1 MMLRALHTLLPF
13 LRPYHGRM
21 LLVLISIVAVTVAG
35 LLGPWLIRALVQ
47 TLRLAGGDLTA
58 ATWGIGQIALALVAV
73 YLVRSVGQ
81 FLNNHVAH
89 IVAWNVCHDLRTA
102 LYRQLQRFSPAYYAN
117 RQTGEIVSRVI
128 KDTEDVEPV
137 VADVIHSFVV
147 SLLLA
152 VGIVL
157 VLIRLDLHL
166 ALLTVLPLPLTIIGV
181 FWLTRRIL
189 PAFAAE
195 AVRSGE
201 LSALIQDNVSGI
213 KEIQVFNRER
223 HELTR
228 VHSLSQHYA
237 QDQVHARKLLAL
249 LQPMIEGA
257 TGLSIVLVVWFGGQR
272 ALRGELLVEDLVAF
286 VLYLTVFYQPLTMLV
301 EVSEVFQRGVA
312 SLHRIREVLA
322 LEPEVADA
330 PDSVK
335 PSRVRGQITF
345 DNVTFG
351 YDPVRPVLFDITLT
365 VEPGQTLALVGPTGA
380 GKSTIVGLPARFYD
394 PQQGQVCID
403 GHDVRRICLDSLRRN
418 ISMVL
423 QDVFLFN
430 GSVRENIRF
439 GKPDAGD
446 DEIIAAAQAAYA
458 HDFISALPQGYD
470 TLIGE
475 RGVKLSGGQK
485 QRLSIARAL
494 LKDAPILIL
503 DEATSAVD
511 SATEAQI
518 QQALERL
525 REGRTCLVIA
535 HRLSTIRSA
544 DQIAVLD
551 HGRVV
556 ELGRHEEIVARD
568 GVYQQLHQRQYA
580 SAE

>member
-1 MMLRALHTLLPF
+1 MLRALHTLLPF

-81 FLNNHVAH
+81 FLNNHIAH

-102 LYRQLQRFSPAYYAN
+102 LYHQLQRFSPAYYAN

-137 VADVIHSFVV
+137 VADVVYSFVV

-157 VLIRLDLHL
+157 VLIQLDQHL
-166 ALLTVLPLPLTIIGV
+166 ALLAVLPLPLTLLAV

-223 HELTR
+223 HELAR
-228 VHSLSQHYA
+228 IRSLSQRYA
-237 QDQVHARKLLAL
+237 EDQVHARKLLAL

-286 VLYLTVFYQPLTMLV
+286 VLYLTLFYQPLTLLV

-322 LEPEVADA
+322 LEPEVADP
-330 PDSVK
+330 PDGSD
-335 PSRVRGQITF
+335 PGRVDGRIVLDQ
-345 DNVTFG
+345 VTFG
-351 YDPVRPVLFDITLT
+351 YRHDLAVLHTISLQ

-380 GKSTIVGLPARFYD
+380 GKSTIIGLVARFYD
-394 PQQGQVCID
+394 PQQGRVLID
-403 GHDVRRICLDSLRRN
+403 GYDVRDYTLDALRRN

-439 GKPDAGD
+439 GKPAAGD
-446 DEIIAAAQAAYA
+446 DEIIAAAQAAHA

-525 REGRTCLVIA
+525 RQGRTCLVIA

>member
-1 MMLRALHTLLPF
+1 MLRALHTLLPF